1 MAWTTPR
8 TWSYGELVTQTMLN
22 AHVRDNLLAL
32 KEPPSDQV
40 IRNNLGMYTTTS
52 TTLVAVDGAN
62 LKVTLSTNGGDVL
75 VWFMGTFSATAGTT
89 LLLDILIDGTARVGA
104 GFEGLLAQGLGTGK
118 TVVSIPPVVVSGLA
132 AGEHNFVLLWRG
144 TGGATLRLFSDTT
157 SGTAPDNVPAIL
169 AAREVS

>member
-8 TWSYGELVTQTMLN
+8 TWTLGELITKTIMDT
-22 AHVRDNLLAL
+22 HVRDNLLAL

-40 IRNNLGMYTTTS
+40 IRNNLGVYTTTS
-52 TTLVAVDGAN
+52 TTLVAVDSAN
-62 LKVTLSTNGGDVL
+62 LKVTLTTYGGDVL
-75 VWFMGTFSATAGTT
+75 VWFVGTFSATAGTV
-89 LLLDILIDGTARVGA
+89 LLLDILIDGTTRVGA

-118 TVVSIPPVVVSGLA
+118 TVVTIPPIVVSGLA